1 MSDEQLLVTLG
12 IQDKGANKQ
21 ITALNKELKALDKEF
36 KSAST
41 TTKDFEKSQQGLT
54 TKLSNLN
61 QKYDVNKAK
70 LDAYKQKLE
79 ETTKAIQDQQEK
91 IANMQLEGKDTAK
104 AEEQLQRMKNT
115 LRDTERNISA
125 TQNEM
130 ERLNNEISETNKT
143 IQNQS
148 LEQYREEM
156 RQLGESIEKTGNK
169 MQNFGQ
175 GMQNTGST
183 LMKISAPLVAFS
195 GYAVK
200 ASMDFEDAMRQVA
213 ATMGMSVDEINNGSE
228 SYAKLENAAKECG
241 ETTKFSASQ
250 AAEALNY
257 IALAGYDAN
266 NAVELLPKM
275 LNLAAAGGLDLQYT
289 SDALTDSMSALGIG
303 IDDVDVYIDQLAKTS
318 QKSNTSVGQLL
329 EAILTVGGTAKT
341 CSGGI
346 TEMNTAIGIIS
357 DNGTKASEAG
367 TALRNILLSL
377 STLSDDTREG
387 LRGIGIE
394 TVDLKGNLLPLNEI
408 MHDMLGVVGSMGSAE
423 KSSFIYSIF
432 NKTDLKAV
440 QALMGSTVNDT
451 KELGTVLEET
461 GYDFEGLGHSM
472 DELEGS
478 FDTTIEKQEM
488 TNRLMNLFGMNSE
501 QAEIA
506 YTGLN
511 GILGEGQD
519 RWSQLSGMIDDSAGA
534 AQSMADVLNSSTKSQ
549 ITLLLS
555 QLEGL
560 GIQIGEKLLPYVND
574 LLGAISDL
582 ITWFSSLDEG
592 TQQAIVKFGLLTFA
606 TGGVLNAT
614 GKMTSNI
621 GGLVSGIGKLT
632 ASAGTSATSVGA
644 LGSAAGTLSSI
655 ALPLIGTVGLLAG
668 AVALY
673 NEEQKALSSSVV
685 TSKEELGLLK
695 STLLELNGVQVKSKE
710 ELEDLGLVY
719 KDFSDGLSDDFKS
732 AISEAGKDVENF
744 TIVLQELSLDGVLS
758 DEETTEF
765 NTRVKDCV
773 SNALS
778 EIESKKTEGQTLMS
792 EVFKLNDNVI
802 DENEQAIID
811 MCNKQ
816 YEVEAEEVKK
826 NQDLINQIYNTA
838 RSENRTLTQEEI
850 SSIKQYYANIK
861 QIELECKAQ
870 NNSELEASTIDFNNR
885 IKGLDAQSAS
895 ELLQAKKAELDEQLI
910 QKKNQYDQVILM
922 AEKAAQDLTGAEKT
936 AADERIQNLKDEKQK
951 CTEEYQGQWQKYQEI
966 IETEAPNISS
976 TINKYSGEILTSQDL
991 VTQQGLEK
999 MKAHYDGLSVVTDE
1013 GWYKIKDTTTGA
1025 ITDCYMTVDK
1035 NTGEITAC
1043 YNKTTGEVAGYTD
1056 DMKKKV
1062 KELGDE
1068 HITERNVINQMMGQI
1083 GQSHVDTGNQI
1094 ISKNGEVIGS
1104 LKDVTTSA
1112 DGVKQGIVNINGT
1125 PMQITT
1131 NADGV
1136 ITDMTTVKDKVDD
1149 IPKEKE
1155 CKINFIQ
1162 NGLDWIKSK
1171 WDSITSKSVSVDAN
1185 ANGTYS
1191 YSGSGVSTVDE
1202 KGWEL
1207 ASNNNVQVLG
1217 TYAKNTLTSI
1227 PTGTAI
1233 KTHMQS
1239 VQEMKYAVQEEV
1251 RKSKLNYANNNV
1263 SQGSSNI
1270 DYEKL
1275 ANVMLNVVIQ
1285 GLSNVNIN
1293 NNINV
1298 DSNGI
1303 ARNTIKMLGREDKIN
1318 RVSKGRT

>member
-79 ETTKAIQDQQEK
+79 DTTKAIQDQQEK
-91 IANMQLEGKDTAK
+91 IANMKLEGKDTAK
-104 AEEQLQRMKNT
+104 AEEQLQKMKNT
-115 LRDTERNISA
+115 LRDTERNISS

-130 ERLNNEISETNKT
+130 ERLNTEISETNT
-143 IQNQS
+143 ALQNHA
-148 LEQYREEM
+148 LDEY
-156 RQLGESIEKTGNK
+156 KKK
-169 MQNFGQ
+169 MQELGDSIQSTGDRMKNFGQ
-175 GMQNTGST
+175 GMQTTGST
-183 LMKISAPLVAFS
+183 LMTLSAPMVAFS
-195 GYAVK
+195 AYAVK
-200 ASMDFEDAMRQVA
+200 VGTDYEKAMSQVQSTSGASATEIEKLSDKSKQLGEDIKGASATDVADSFNYLAM
-213 ATMGMSVDEINNGSE
+213 
-228 SYAKLENAAKECG
+228 
-241 ETTKFSASQ
+241 
-250 AAEALNY
+250 
-257 IALAGYDAN
+257 AGYN
-266 NAVELLPKM
+266 TNQM
-275 LNLAAAGGLDLQYT
+275 LEAIEPNVKASLAFGSDMAQTADLT
-289 SDALTDSMSALGIG
+289 TDSLSALGLSAEDTG
-303 IDDVDVYIDQLAKTS
+303 RYLDVVAQSSRRA
-318 QKSNTSVGQLL
+318 NTSGTQML
-329 EAILTVGGTAKT
+329 ESYIGAGGMFRELNTPLEESAT
-341 CSGGI
+341 LIGTLANRGI
-346 TEMNTAIGIIS
+346 KGA
-357 DNGTKASEAG
+357 EAG
-367 TALRNILLSL
+367 TSLNSVLINLMGVSGQARDGMEALGVSAYDQDGKFRGVTVTLKDLKEKL
-377 STLSDDTREG
+377 STCTEEQRQQFEAMIGGKTQIDTLSALLAG
-387 LRGIGIE
+387 LDEEYDGLH
-394 TVDLKGNLLPLNEI
+394 T
-408 MHDMLGVVGSMGSAE
+408 
-423 KSSFIYSIF
+423 SIS
-432 NKTDLKAV
+432 NSNGA
-440 QALMGSTVNDT
+440 
-451 KELGTVLEET
+451 LEEMYT
-461 GYDFEGLGHSM
+461 TMTDNTAGNVESFKSK
-472 DELEGS
+472 LES
-478 FDTTIEKQEM
+478 
-488 TNRLMNLFGMNSE
+488 
-501 QAEIA
+501 
-506 YTGLN
+506 
-511 GILGEGQD
+511 
-519 RWSQLSGMIDDSAGA
+519 
-534 AQSMADVLNSSTKSQ
+534 
-549 ITLLLS
+549 
-555 QLEGL
+555 L
-560 GIQIGEKLLPYVND
+560 GIQLSDKLLPHIND
-574 LLGAISDL
+574 LLDKLMDL
-582 ITWFSSLDEG
+582 IDWFGNLDEG
-592 TQQAIVKFGLLTFA
+592 TQETIIQMGLLTFA
-606 TGGVLNAT
+606 TGGLLTAT
-614 GKMTSNI
+614 GK
-621 GGLVSGIGKLT
+621 LVSGAGSLVSFFGRLT
-632 ASAGTSATSVGA
+632 TTAGAGATSVGA
-644 LGSAAGTLSSI
+644 LGTAFLPIAA
-655 ALPLIGTVGLLAG
+655 TVGVVAG

-673 NEEQKALSSSVV
+673 NEEQKALNSSVI
-685 TSKEELGLLK
+685 TSKEQLGFLQ
-695 STLLELNGVQVKSKE
+695 STLLDLNDVHAKSKE

-744 TIVLQELSLDGVLS
+744 TVTLQEMNLDGVLS
-758 DEETTEF
+758 EEETQQF
-765 NTRVKDCV
+765 NTRVDGAV
-773 SNALS
+773 SSALDVIS
-778 EIESKKTEGQTLMS
+778 SKKAEGQNLMS
-792 EVFKLNDNVI
+792 EVFKFNDDVI

-826 NQDLINQIYNTA
+826 NQDAINQIYNNA
-838 RSENRTLTQEEI
+838 RTENRTLTQDEI

-936 AADERIQNLKDEKQK
+936 AADERIQNLKDEKEK
-951 CTEEYQGQWQKYQEI
+951 CTEEYLGQWQKYQEI

-999 MKAHYDGLSVVTDE
+999 MKAHYDGLNQVTEE
-1013 GWYKIKDTTTGA
+1013 GWYKIKDTTDGS

-1035 NTGEITAC
+1035 NTGEITSC
-1043 YNKTTGEVAGYTD
+1043 YNKTTGEVAGYTE
-1056 DMKKKV
+1056 DMKKSV
-1062 KELGDE
+1062 KSLAQE
-1068 HITERNVINQMMGQI
+1068 HEEDRLAINTAMGQI
-1083 GQSHVDTGNQI
+1083 AQSHVDTGNQI

-1191 YSGSGVSTVDE
+1191 YSGSGISTVDE

-1239 VQEMKYAVQEEV
+1239 VQDMKYAVQEEV
-1251 RKSKLNYANNNV
+1251 RKSKLNYTNNNI

-1298 DSNGI
+1298 DTNGI